1 MAPFLRDADVLLCAD
16 CVGYALGGLPRE
28 IAEGRVLAI
37 ACPKLDDGQ
46 EIYVEKL
53 VAMIDH
59 ARIRSI
65 TVARMEVPCCRGLVG
80 LALQAQRRAERQ
92 VPVSEIVVS
101 IDGGMIRE
109 ATTRSAGMKDK
120 KATLKDIIRALHKGL
135 PVEKARDRVRNEI
148 GSISTQE
155 LVEIEQALMDEG
167 LPPDEVTR
175 FCNVHVLLVQD
186 SLEEPGAAG
195 GPAGRPTEMLQKEN
209 TAIRGIAGRLRQI
222 VAGKPR
228 AGEVAAE
235 LAKLAGL
242 EGHYAIKEN
251 VIFPYLEKH
260 GFPGPSK
267 VMWQKDNEIRG
278 LLKAATSAVADA
290 AKRDP
295 SAPVP
300 ANAVKEQITP
310 LLDEVLGMIDKEEQ
324 ILLPAA
330 AERFTAEEWA
340 RAAIEMDELGFP
352 FLGKGQ
358 GATVPRPAAAPAARA
373 RPRPPRRRRH
383 GAASLGPLFRRRAH
397 APAQR
402 PAL

>member
-1 MAPFLRDADVLLCAD
+1 
-16 CVGYALGGLPRE
+16 
-28 IAEGRVLAI
+28 
-37 ACPKLDDGQ
+37 
-46 EIYVEKL
+46 
-53 VAMIDH
+53 
-59 ARIRSI
+59 
-65 TVARMEVPCCRGLVG
+65 
-80 LALQAQRRAERQ
+80 
-92 VPVSEIVVS
+92 
-101 IDGGMIRE
+101 
-109 ATTRSAGMKDK
+109 MKDK

-135 PVEKARDRVRNEI
+135 PVEKARDRVRSEI

-186 SLEEPGAAG
+186 SLEEPGVAG
-195 GPAGRPTEMLQKEN
+195 GPAGRPTEMLHKEN

-235 LAKLAGL
+235 LAKLADL

-278 LLKAATSAVADA
+278 LLKAATSAVAAVA
-290 AKRDP
+290 ASD
-295 SAPVP
+295 APVP
-300 ANAVKEQITP
+300 ASVVEEQISP

-358 GATVPRPAAAPAARA
+358 GATVPQAPAPAGPAAEGMVLLPSGRFSVEELMHLLNALPFDVTFVDADDRVRYFTEGQERIFVRTRSVIGRSVQNCHPPKSLAAVQRILDSFRA
-373 RPRPPRRRRH
+373 GAVKPRGLLDPPRREDGLHPLLR
-383 GAASLGPLFRRRAH
+383 GA
-397 APAQR
+397 
-402 PAL
+402 